1 MRVKSHQIRAKVA
14 FTKPLT
20 TYLMRGKGDF
30 SCRACDWLIETPTT
44 QCEIFPLTLYCTF
57 ITVRICFVFKNKLF
71 NFRNAI
77 TTEFFLIGLGSF

>member
-30 SCRACDWLIETPTT
+30 SCRVKRRLWFHFLS
-44 QCEIFPLTLYCTF
+44 
-57 ITVRICFVFKNKLF
+57 KLF
-71 NFRNAI
+71 QI
-77 TTEFFLIGLGSF
+77 CLIAATLKPCVLSLLMRLKEDI